1 MPTIKKLVDLIRV
14 IGDGA
19 SIIYIQDILILPT
32 YQRREIGSDLMKRI
46 LALYPDYYQINL
58 LTRDEKKTSRSIET
72 SDLSLLTS

>member
-1 MPTIKKLVDLIRV
+1 MVGLIRV

-32 YQRREIGSDLMKRI
+32 YQRKGIGSDLIKRI

-58 LTRDEKKTSRSIET
+58 LTSDEKKTSRSIET